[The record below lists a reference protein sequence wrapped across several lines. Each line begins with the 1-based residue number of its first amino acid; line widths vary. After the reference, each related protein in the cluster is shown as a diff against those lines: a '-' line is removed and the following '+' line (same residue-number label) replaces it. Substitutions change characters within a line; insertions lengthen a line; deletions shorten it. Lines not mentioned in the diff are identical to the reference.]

1 LRAGQAPEN
10 SYGRIGSM
18 TTIDTVP
25 AAGASMVTDRRPGPR
40 RKRISAAAKDL
51 ASGFGLFELWMFLG
65 WRDLRKH
72 YSRSVLGP
80 LWLTASMGVMIL
92 SLGIL
97 YSKIFKME
105 IDQYLPFL
113 AIGFIIWSLVSGS
126 LTGACHVYS
135 SAAGF
140 VRQMRLPLSTFAY
153 KFVWTQ
159 LITFLHNF
167 AIYVFVAIV
176 FSISPGWQALLVI
189 PAIAVISLNAF
200 FAALILG
207 PLCARFRDIPMIVAS
222 LVQVAFFL
230 TPIIWHADQLSDR
243 AALVQWN
250 PFYHFIE
257 IVRDPLL
264 GDTIRAGN
272 WIAVGAVTIVHGLLA
287 FAFFSRFRSR
297 IAYWA

>member
-1 LRAGQAPEN
+1 
-10 SYGRIGSM
+10 M
-18 TTIDTVP
+18 TTIDTIT
-25 AAGASMVTDRRPGPR
+25 AARTPDHSGQGPSPR
-40 RKRISAAAKDL
+40 RMRIAAAAKDL
-51 ASGFGLFELWMFLG
+51 VSGVGLFELWLFLG

-80 LWLTASMGVMIL
+80 LWLTASMGIMIL

-113 AIGFIIWSLVSGS
+113 AIGFIMWNLISGS

-135 SAAGF
+135 GAAGF
-140 VRQMRLPLSTFAY
+140 IRQMRLPLSTFAY

-159 LITFLHNF
+159 LITFFHNF
-167 AIYVFVAIV
+167 AIYVVVAII
-176 FSISPGWQALLVI
+176 FSIRPGWEVLLVI
-189 PAIAVISLNAF
+189 PALAAISLNAV
-200 FAALILG
+200 FASLILG

-257 IVRDPLL
+257 IFRDPLL
-264 GDTIRAGN
+264 GETVRSGN
-272 WIAVGAVTIVHGLLA
+272 WIAVGVVTVIHGLLA

-297 IAYWA
+297 IAFWA

>member
-1 LRAGQAPEN
+1 MSTLNTLHEQAIASEQGRERGLR
-10 SYGRIGSM
+10 R
-18 TTIDTVP
+18 T
-25 AAGASMVTDRRPGPR
+25 RL
-40 RKRISAAAKDL
+40 SAAARDL
-51 ASGFGLFELWMFLG
+51 TSGFCLFELWLFLG
-65 WRDLRKH
+65 WRDVRKH

-80 LWLTASMGVMIL
+80 FWLTASMGIVIL

-105 IDQYLPFL
+105 IDRYLPFL
-113 AIGFIIWSLVSGS
+113 ALGFITWNLISGS
-126 LTGACHVYS
+126 LIGACNVYS
-135 SAAGF
+135 DAAGF
-140 VRQMRLPLSTFAY
+140 IRQMRMPLSTFAY

-159 LITFLHNF
+159 LITFFHNF
-167 AIYVFVAIV
+167 AVYVVVAIV
-176 FSISPGWQALLVI
+176 FSIRVDWEALLLI
-189 PAIAVISLNAF
+189 PALAMISLNAL
-200 FAALILG
+200 FASLILG

-264 GDTIRAGN
+264 GDTVRAGN
-272 WIAVGAVTIVHGLLA
+272 WIAVGIITVVHGLLA
-287 FAFFSRFRSR
+287 FAFFSRFRFR
-297 IAYWA
+297 IAYWT